1 MCGIIASL
9 LLNNNINVN
18 KILLNGLKQLQNRGY
33 DSAGICNL
41 NNNEY
46 YIKKYA
52 TTQEINSLN
61 KLNQEVQ
68 NDSNIGI
75 GHTRWAT
82 HGAKTDNNAH
92 PHVSFDNNFVLVH
105 NGIIENYSELKNFL
119 LKKNIEFK
127 SETDTEVIV
136 NSLAYIYNECKENNK
151 TLNNRELVVKSIQ
164 TLIELMEGTWG
175 VVIICKD
182 TPNCLYATRQG
193 SPLLLS
199 VLNHEQAIFTSEQS
213 GFNGLVN
220 NYFSLENNDIFTVY
234 EEQNKIC
241 YTSTFPFN
249 YKKKD
254 IVKNDIINLD
264 ETEYEHWTLKEIWEQ
279 PDSIDRAISFGGRII
294 NDYDVNLG
302 GLNEYKEVLRR
313 IDNLILLGC
322 GTSYHAGMV
331 GLHYFKDICNF
342 NTVQLF
348 DGADFCKQDIPK
360 YGNTA
365 LILLSQ
371 SGETKDLHRCIEI
384 GNNNNLFL
392 IGVVNVVDSLIAR
405 EVHCGCYLNAGR
417 EVGVASTKAFTS
429 QCIIL
434 SLISIWFAQIHNI
447 NEYKRKQYI
456 NDLRKL
462 SNQVK
467 NVLNIMDDTKI
478 NDLLTIFKGKNSN
491 FVLGKGKSEAIAK
504 EGSLKIKEISYI
516 HSEGYSTSSLKH
528 GPFALLEKDFP
539 VILIA
544 PKDQYI
550 NKSNNAYE
558 EIKSRHAKILYL
570 TNDEQI
576 NFNDNNEIIYLP
588 KNNTF
593 HEILSIIPLQILSY
607 YLAIQNNA
615 NPDMPK
621 NLAKVVTVE

>member
-9 LLNNNINVN
+9 LLKNNNNVN

-41 NNNEY
+41 NTNNEY

-52 TTQEINSLN
+52 TTEQINSIERLSN
-61 KLNQEVQ
+61 EIQ
-68 NDSNIGI
+68 NNSNIGI

-92 PHVSFDNNFVLVH
+92 PHVSFDDNFILVH

-119 LKKNIEFK
+119 LKKNIIFK

-136 NSLAYIYNECKENNK
+136 NMLAYTYNDFKENNK
-151 TLNNRELVVKSIQ
+151 ALNNRELVVKTIQ
-164 TLIELMEGTWG
+164 TIIELMEGTWG
-175 VVIICKD
+175 LVIICKE
-182 TPNCLYATRQG
+182 TPNCLYGTRKG

-199 VLNHEQAIFTSEQS
+199 IIQEKAIFTSEQS
-213 GFNGLVN
+213 GFSGEVN
-220 NYFSLENNDIFTVY
+220 NYFSLENDDIFTIY
-234 EEQNKIC
+234 EENNTIC
-241 YTSTFPFN
+241 YTSTRPLQ
-249 YKKKD
+249 YKKKE
-254 IVKNDIINLD
+254 IVKNDVLNLE
-264 ETEYEHWTLKEIWEQ
+264 ETKYEHWTLKEIWEQ
-279 PDSIDRAISFGGRII
+279 PESIERAISFGGRIV
-294 NDYDVNLG
+294 NDYEVRLG
-302 GLNEYKEVLRR
+302 GLIENQELLKI

-331 GLHYFKDICNF
+331 GLHYFKDLCNF
-342 NTVQLF
+342 NVVQLF
-348 DGADFCKQDIPK
+348 DGAEFSKQDIPRF
-360 YGNTA
+360 GNTA
-365 LILLSQ
+365 LIFLSQ

-384 GNNNNLFL
+384 GNDNNLFL
-392 IGVVNVVDSLIAR
+392 LGVVNVVDSLIAR

-417 EVGVASTKAFTS
+417 EVGVASTKSFTS
-429 QCIIL
+429 QCIVL
-434 SLISIWFAQIHNI
+434 TLIALWFAQLHNI
-447 NEYKRKQYI
+447 NEFKRKKYI
-456 NDLRKL
+456 NDLRQL
-462 SNQVK
+462 SMQVK
-467 NVLNIMDDTKI
+467 SILQEMNEKKI
-478 NDLLTIFKGKNSN
+478 HNLLKIFKNKKSS

-504 EGSLKIKEISYI
+504 EASLKIKEISYN

-570 TNDEQI
+570 TNDKEI
-576 NFNDNNEIIYLP
+576 NFNDNNKIIYLP

-593 HEILSIIPLQILSY
+593 HEILSVIPLQILSY
-607 YLAIQNNA
+607 HLALQNNA

>member
-9 LLNNNINVN
+9 LLESNNNVN
-18 KILLNGLKQLQNRGY
+18 KILINGLKQLQNRGY

-41 NNNEY
+41 NKNNEY
-46 YIKKYA
+46 YIRKYA
-52 TTQEINSLN
+52 TTEKSNSLE

-68 NDSNIGI
+68 NNSNLGI

-92 PHVSFDNNFVLVH
+92 PHVSFDDNFVLAH
-105 NGIIENYSELKNFL
+105 NGIIENYSELKEML
-119 LKKNIEFK
+119 LKKDVVFK
-127 SETDTEVIV
+127 SQTDTEVIV
-136 NSLAYIYNECKENNK
+136 HLLALIYNEFKEKNK
-151 TLNNRELVVKSIQ
+151 TLNNRELVIKSIEII
-164 TLIELMEGTWG
+164 IELMEGTWG
-175 VVIICKD
+175 LVIMCKD
-182 TPNCLYATRQG
+182 TPNCLYGTRHG

-199 VLNHEQAIFTSEQS
+199 VNQDKAIFTSEQS
-213 GFNGLVN
+213 GFCGEVN
-220 NYFSLENNDIFTVY
+220 NYFSLENKDIFTIY
-234 EEQNKIC
+234 QEQNKIC
-241 YTSTFPFN
+241 YTSTKPIQ
-249 YKKKD
+249 YKEKEVLKHD
-254 IVKNDIINLD
+254 VLNLED
-264 ETEYEHWTLKEIWEQ
+264 TNYEHWTLKEIWEQ
-279 PDSIDRAISFGGRII
+279 PESIERAISFGGRIV
-294 NDYDVNLG
+294 NDYEVRLG
-302 GLNEYKEVLRR
+302 GLIENQEVLKR

-322 GTSYHAGMV
+322 GTSYHAGMI
-331 GLHYFKDICNF
+331 GLHYFKDLCNF
-342 NTVQLF
+342 NVIQLF
-348 DGADFCKQDIPK
+348 DGAEFNRQDIPK
-360 YGNTA
+360 IGSTA
-365 LILLSQ
+365 LIFLSQ
-371 SGETKDLHRCIEI
+371 SGETKDLHRCIKI
-384 GNNNNLFL
+384 GNDNNLFL
-392 IGVVNVVDSLIAR
+392 LGVVNVVDSLIAR

-429 QCIIL
+429 QCVVL
-434 SLISIWFAQIHNI
+434 NLIALWFAQLHNI
-447 NEYKRKQYI
+447 NEFKRKQYI
-456 NDLRKL
+456 TDLRQL
-462 SNQVK
+462 SMQVK
-467 NVLNIMDDTKI
+467 SILEQMNETKI
-478 NDLLTIFKGKNSN
+478 NKLLEIFKDKKSN
-491 FVLGKGKSEAIAK
+491 FILGKGKSEAIAK

-576 NFNDNNEIIYLP
+576 NFNDDNEILYLP

-607 YLAIQNNA
+607 YLALQNNA

>member
-1 MCGIIASL
+1 M
-9 LLNNNINVN
+9 
-18 KILLNGLKQLQNRGY
+18 
-33 DSAGICNL
+33 
-41 NNNEY
+41 
-46 YIKKYA
+46 
-52 TTQEINSLN
+52 
-61 KLNQEVQ
+61 
-68 NDSNIGI
+68 
-75 GHTRWAT
+75 
-82 HGAKTDNNAH
+82 
-92 PHVSFDNNFVLVH
+92 
-105 NGIIENYSELKNFL
+105 
-119 LKKNIEFK
+119 
-127 SETDTEVIV
+127 
-136 NSLAYIYNECKENNK
+136 LAYTYNDFKENNK
-151 TLNNRELVVKSIQ
+151 ALNNRELVVKTIQ

-175 VVIICKD
+175 LVIICKE
-182 TPNCLYATRQG
+182 TPNCLYGTRKG

-199 VLNHEQAIFTSEQS
+199 VNKDKAIFTSEQS
-213 GFNGLVN
+213 GFNGEVN
-220 NYFSLENNDIFTVY
+220 NYFSLENDDIFTIY
-234 EEQNKIC
+234 EENNTIC
-241 YTSTFPFN
+241 YTSTKPIQ
-249 YKKKD
+249 YKKKEV
-254 IVKNDIINLD
+254 VKNDVLNLE
-264 ETEYEHWTLKEIWEQ
+264 ETNYEHWTLKEIWEQ
-279 PDSIDRAISFGGRII
+279 PESIERAISFGGRIV
-294 NDYDVNLG
+294 NDYEVRLG
-302 GLNEYKEVLRR
+302 GLIENQQLLKR

-331 GLHYFKDICNF
+331 GLHYFKDLCNF
-342 NTVQLF
+342 NVVQLF
-348 DGADFCKQDIPK
+348 DGAEFTDKDIPK
-360 YGNTA
+360 FGSTA

-371 SGETKDLHRCIEI
+371 SGETKDLHRCIQI
-384 GNNNNLFL
+384 GNDNNLFL
-392 IGVVNVVDSLIAR
+392 LGVVNVVDSLIAR

-429 QCIIL
+429 QCIVL
-434 SLISIWFAQIHNI
+434 SLIALWFAQLHNI
-447 NEYKRKQYI
+447 NEFKRKQYI
-456 NDLRKL
+456 TNLRKL
-462 SNQVK
+462 SMQVK
-467 NVLNIMDDTKI
+467 SILQEMNETKI
-478 NDLLTIFKGKNSN
+478 DNLLEIFKNKKSN

-558 EIKSRHAKILYL
+558 EIKSRHAKIIYL

-607 YLAIQNNA
+607 HLALQNNA